1 MYVIDS
7 TLTGSQY
14 PQFIEPQPG
23 TTLKSLYD
31 VVLPIHFASIVPKL
45 EELLELPRGWNSYNA
60 DQIHPDA
67 VATAINVLCK
77 LGFLKS
83 LPDVIPMSSGEVQL
97 QWGDDNEA
105 VEIEC
110 HIDGTLSIL
119 IEYDDKM
126 EEWSVDQSDKLE
138 LLAAFQLVD
147 NIR

>member
-1 MYVIDS
+1 
-7 TLTGSQY
+7 
-14 PQFIEPQPG
+14 
-23 TTLKSLYD
+23 
-31 VVLPIHFASIVPKL
+31 
-45 EELLELPRGWNSYNA
+45 
-60 DQIHPDA
+60 
-67 VATAINVLCK
+67 
-77 LGFLKS
+77 
-83 LPDVIPMSSGEVQL
+83 MSSGEVQL